1 MTAVGAAGAAGIGN
15 GADVTLHKPNVTAN
29 SQPAEIAIEKGTA
42 VRAFSDGTRFAIDT
56 EKGGIVQ
63 EGVADHVLQGTF
75 MQGVLTAGQVTE
87 LVILM
92 EGKGQVDTLTL
103 PENCRSFA
111 LTVDEAGVYFVYI
124 ANGALA
130 GKYAVYNIQ
139 KDERCENGSVDP
151 IAGGNTFLYTVG
163 DGLSDNYY
171 LHVDENNQPEKDP
184 APTPAPTDPQPP
196 VKVDDEKPEQIEE
209 EEVPMTQPEMDGQGE
224 LQEFE
229 EEEIPLAGPENSA
242 VPKTGDGS
250 CGVQASLSIFAGLG
264 LLGTAL
270 AMLRRR
276 MKEEA

>member
-1 MTAVGAAGAAGIGN
+1 MT
-15 GADVTLHKPNVTAN
+15 TN

-103 PENCRSFA
+103 PENYRSFA

-139 KDERCENGSVDP
+139 KDERCENGNVDP
-151 IAGGNTFLYTVG
+151 ITGGNTFLYTVG

-171 LHVDENNQPEKDP
+171 LY
-184 APTPAPTDPQPP
+184 
-196 VKVDDEKPEQIEE
+196 
-209 EEVPMTQPEMDGQGE
+209 DGRE
-224 LQEFE
+224 
-229 EEEIPLAGPENSA
+229 
-242 VPKTGDGS
+242 
-250 CGVQASLSIFAGLG
+250 
-264 LLGTAL
+264 
-270 AMLRRR
+270 
-276 MKEEA
+276 